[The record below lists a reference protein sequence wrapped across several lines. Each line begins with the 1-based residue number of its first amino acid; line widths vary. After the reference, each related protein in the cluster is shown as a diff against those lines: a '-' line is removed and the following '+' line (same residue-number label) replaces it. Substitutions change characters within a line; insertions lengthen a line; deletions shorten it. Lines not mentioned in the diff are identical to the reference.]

1 MQGKVAVPG
10 RIAGS
15 AERRG
20 SITPRIDEAPQG
32 KSEDGHHLPLPP
44 LVKGHSRHKTQLGH
58 YPRALA
64 RALPAEVNTI

>member
-32 KSEDGHHLPLPP
+32 KSEDGHHLPPFGQGSLA
-44 LVKGHSRHKTQLGH
+44 TQD
-58 YPRALA
+58 PTRT
-64 RALPAEVNTI
+64 LPARFGSRLTC